1 MAVAMQISSRYRYL
15 ILSLVITVIITISL
29 IKNNNEIVDFQL
41 SQVWPPEAELE
52 FSSNAIL
59 SLAKLALLPPAA
71 PVSSSCSPPSLP
83 PVPSC
88 QGNTAF
94 TGHYRAKRRRL
105 VLMMLFSFEVDTLE
119 ISLREQ
125 HDWVDMIFIV
135 EATTTTKGVRAV
147 RAVRADPIKLEILKH
162 KCFYRRESR

>member
-1 MAVAMQISSRYRYL
+1 MQISSRYRYL
-15 ILSLVITVIITISL
+15 IIFLLITVIITLSL
-29 IKNNNEIVDFQL
+29 IKNNTEIVEVQFSEVL
-41 SQVWPPEAELE
+41 PPETELE
-52 FSSNAIL
+52 FSSDAIL
-59 SLAKLALLPPAA
+59 SLARLSLIPPPA
-71 PVSSSCSPPSLP
+71 PVSSSCRPPALP

-88 QGNTAF
+88 QDNTAL

-135 EATTTTKGVRAV
+135 EATTTTKGVS
-147 RAVRADPIKLEILKH
+147 AD
-162 KCFYRRESR
+162 C

>member
-1 MAVAMQISSRYRYL
+1 
-15 ILSLVITVIITISL
+15 
-29 IKNNNEIVDFQL
+29 
-41 SQVWPPEAELE
+41 
-52 FSSNAIL
+52 
-59 SLAKLALLPPAA
+59 
-71 PVSSSCSPPSLP
+71 
-83 PVPSC
+83 
-88 QGNTAF
+88 
-94 TGHYRAKRRRL
+94 
-105 VLMMLFSFEVDTLE
+105 MMLFSFEVDTLE

>member
-1 MAVAMQISSRYRYL
+1 MIISL
-15 ILSLVITVIITISL
+15 LLTVIITSSL
-29 IKNNNEIVDFQL
+29 IKNNNEILDVQL
-41 SQVWPPEAELE
+41 SQVLPPEAELE

-59 SLAKLALLPPAA
+59 SLAKLALIPPPA

-135 EATTTTKGVRAV
+135 EATTTTKGVRA
-147 RAVRADPIKLEILKH
+147 DPIKLEILKH

>member
-1 MAVAMQISSRYRYL
+1 MI
-15 ILSLVITVIITISL
+15 ISLVIAVITTLSL
-29 IKNNNEIVDFQL
+29 IKNNSEIVDF
-41 SQVWPPEAELE
+41 EALPQDVELE

-59 SLAKLALLPPAA
+59 SLARLSLEPPPA
-71 PVSSSCSPPSLP
+71 PVSPSCSPPSLP

-88 QGNTAF
+88 QGNTAL
-94 TGHYRAKRRRL
+94 TGHYLVKRRRL

-135 EATTTTKGVRAV
+135 EATTTTKGVSP
-147 RAVRADPIKLEILKH
+147 DPIKLEILKR
-162 KCFYRRESR
+162 KCFYRRGSR

>member
-1 MAVAMQISSRYRYL
+1 MAVAMQISSRYRFV
-15 ILSLVITVIITISL
+15 IISLVITVIITLSL
-29 IKNNNEIVDFQL
+29 IRNNNEVVDFQL
-41 SQVWPPEAELE
+41 SEISPPDSELE
-52 FSSNAIL
+52 FSSNSIL
-59 SLAKLALLPPAA
+59 SLAKLAVLAPPA
-71 PVSSSCSPPSLP
+71 PVSSSCSPPVLP

-88 QGNTAF
+88 QGHTAL

-125 HDWVDMIFIV
+125 HDFVDMIFIV
-135 EATTTTKGVRAV
+135 EATTTTKGAST
-147 RAVRADPIKLEILKH
+147 DPIRLEILKH